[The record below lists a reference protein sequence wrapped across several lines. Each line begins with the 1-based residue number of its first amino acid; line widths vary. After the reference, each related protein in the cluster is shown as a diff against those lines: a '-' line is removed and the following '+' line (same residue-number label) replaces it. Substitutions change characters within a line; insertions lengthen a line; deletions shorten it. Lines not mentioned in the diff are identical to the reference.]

1 MSKLSN
7 NMINTLTV
15 FGTRPEAI
23 KLAPLI
29 DELSAR
35 EEFYSETCST
45 GQHLEML
52 EGVIDVFDFSVDYD
66 LGLMEESQSLS
77 GLTSR
82 AIEGLDETLCS
93 TNPDLV
99 IVQGDTTSAF
109 VGALTGFYHRIPVGH
124 VESGLRSGDRT
135 DPFPEEI
142 NRQLADSL
150 SNLHFAPTEDSRRN
164 LLEDGYSDD
173 TISVT
178 GNTVID
184 ALEKITESIR
194 DGSLDPNFPID
205 ISGFEEEDKKLI
217 LVTAHRRE
225 SLEGGI
231 REICLGLRRIAR
243 EFPEVEIVFP
253 VHLNPKVR
261 ETVQE
266 VLGGTSRIHLI
277 EPADYLTF
285 VGLMEKSS
293 LIITD
298 SGGIQEEAPALGI
311 PVLVAR
317 DRTERPEAIQAGT
330 AKLVGTNAEKIFT
343 EARKLLENRKYYNS
357 MAKATNPFGQGDASE
372 KIVEEIKKYFW

>member
-1 MSKLSN
+1 
-7 NMINTLTV
+7 MIKTLTV

-35 EEFYSETCST
+35 EEFNSKTCST

-52 EGVIDVFDFSVDYD
+52 AGAIAVFDFSVDYD
-66 LGLMEESQSLS
+66 LGLMKESQSLS

-82 AIEGLDETLCS
+82 AIDGLEGTLRS
-93 TNPDLV
+93 TDPDLV

-124 VESGLRSGDRT
+124 VESGLRSGNRT

-150 SNLHFAPTEDSRRN
+150 SALHFAPTEDSRRN
-164 LLEDGYSDD
+164 LLEEGYSDD

-184 ALEKITESIR
+184 SLKKITESIR
-194 DGSLDPNFPID
+194 GGSLNPNFPID
-205 ISGFEEEDKKLI
+205 TSGFEGKEKKLI

-231 REICLGLRRIAR
+231 REICLGLSRIAR

-253 VHLNPKVR
+253 VHLNPKVQ
-261 ETVQE
+261 ETVHE
-266 VLGGTSRIHLI
+266 VLGGSSRIHLI

-298 SGGIQEEAPALGI
+298 SGGIQEEAPALGV

-330 AKLVGTNAEKIFT
+330 AKLVGTDAEKIFT
-343 EARKLLENRKYYNS
+343 ETKKLLEDGEYYDS
-357 MAKATNPFGQGDASE
+357 MAKATNPFGQGNASE
-372 KIVEEIKKYFW
+372 RIIEEIKEYFG

>member
-1 MSKLSN
+1 
-7 NMINTLTV
+7 MIKTFTV

-23 KLAPLI
+23 KLAQLI

-35 EEFYSETCST
+35 EEFDSETCST

-66 LGLMEESQSLS
+66 LGLMKESQSLS

-82 AIEGLDETLCS
+82 AIDGLSETLHS
-93 TNPDLV
+93 ADPDLV

-109 VGALTGFYHRIPVGH
+109 VGALTGFYHRIPVAH
-124 VESGLRSGDRT
+124 VESGLRSGNRT

-150 SNLHFAPTEDSRRN
+150 SDLHFAPTEDSRRN
-164 LLEDGYSDD
+164 LLEEGYSDD

-184 ALEKITESIR
+184 ALKKITESIR
-194 DGSLDPNFPID
+194 HGSLNPNFPIEV
-205 ISGFEEEDKKLI
+205 SGFEDKNKKLI

-231 REICLGLRRIAR
+231 REICLGLSRIVR
-243 EFPEVEIVFP
+243 EFPKVEIVFP
-253 VHLNPKVR
+253 VHLNPKVQ
-261 ETVQE
+261 ETVHE

-298 SGGIQEEAPALGI
+298 SGGIQEEAPALGV

-330 AKLVGTNAEKIFT
+330 AKLVGTDAEKIFT
-343 EARKLLENRKYYNS
+343 EAKQLIEDVEYYDS
-357 MAKATNPFGQGDASE
+357 MAKATNPFGQGEASQ
-372 KIVEEIKKYFW
+372 KIIKEIKEYFG

>member
-1 MSKLSN
+1 
-7 NMINTLTV
+7 MINTLTV

-29 DELSAR
+29 DELSHR
-35 EEFYSETCST
+35 EGFVSETCST

-52 EGVIDVFDFSVDYD
+52 QGAIDVFDFAVDYD
-66 LGLMEESQSLS
+66 LDLMEESQSLS

-82 AIEGLDETLCS
+82 AIDGLDRTLRS
-93 TNPDLV
+93 TDPDMV

-124 VESGLRSGDRT
+124 VEAGLRSGNRS

-142 NRQLADSL
+142 NRRLSDSL
-150 SNLHFAPTEDSRRN
+150 SDLHFAPTENSRDN
-164 LLEDGYSDD
+164 LLDEGYSDD

-184 ALEKITESIR
+184 ALKKITESIR
-194 DGSLDPNFPID
+194 SGSLSPNFPID
-205 ISGFEEEDKKLI
+205 ITGFEREEKKLV

-225 SLEGGI
+225 SLGGGI
-231 REICLGLRRIAR
+231 KEICLGLKRIAR
-243 EFPEVEIVFP
+243 ELPEVEIVFP

-261 ETVQE
+261 ETVHE
-266 VLGGTSRIHLI
+266 VLDGSRRIHLI
-277 EPADYLTF
+277 EPVDYLTF

-298 SGGIQEEAPALGI
+298 SGGIQEEAPALGV

-317 DRTERPEAIQAGT
+317 DRTERPEAIRAGT

-343 EARKLLENRKYYNS
+343 EARKLIEEREYYDS
-357 MAKATNPFGQGDASE
+357 MAEATNPFGRGDASE
-372 KIVEEIKKYFW
+372 KIVEEIEGYFE